1 MDNLAQALANRQN
14 IGESKD
20 QTIMGL
26 VRKHLS
32 LNGGISG
39 SYKDQDGVQSRGV
52 GGGGRIGLNNIPI
65 GGLNFR
71 GGLTGNFNDWRA
83 EFDTDRQNMG
93 APDQVNGGGGQI
105 TGRDIAVDF
114 PGGFSLGA
122 EYNTPSPKEREYM
135 LRFKK
140 NF

>member
-1 MDNLAQALANRQN
+1 MDHLAQALVNRQN
-14 IGESKD
+14 ISGSKD
-20 QTIMGL
+20 QTIMDL

-39 SYKDQDGVQSRGV
+39 SYKDQDGIQSRGI
-52 GGGGRIGLNNIPI
+52 GGGGRVGLNFPM

-71 GGLTGNFNDWRA
+71 GGLSGNFNDWRA

-93 APDQVNGGGGQI
+93 APDQVNGGGGQL
-105 TGRDIAVDF
+105 TGRDFGVDF

-122 EYNTPSPKEREYM
+122 EYNTPSKNEREYM